1 MFTKIKINYDGKIV
15 EGILLATFECKEEW
29 YIKTHFLWIKKDKKI
44 HYHDYIN
51 LCLVYI
57 PWKYQ
62 KKELQRFSIKHCL
75 DEPIF
80 TDSSNINKFENEFK
94 ILDNTSENTYT
105 KIYIKNIQG
114 YDFIANKDFLTN
126 FELWHRDECLKVLY
140 NEIPEIYDEDFD
152 DTNFLNGIF
161 EYINLNTKGS
171 AFIELQY
178 NDNEINKKPFKKICF
193 KKVGSLAISV
203 DNLKQF
209 IDVYAEYFEP
219 CISPDGTGRFY
230 EFGLNYYTKDM
241 AKEVFEKIKS
251 ANVVGSQI
259 LLDWLEK
266 SFTEHNGFYILGL

>member
-1 MFTKIKINYDGKIV
+1 MFTKIKINYDDKIV
-15 EGILLATFECKEEW
+15 EGILLATFECKKEW
-29 YIKTHFLWIKKDKKI
+29 YKKTHFLWIKKDKKI

-51 LCLVYI
+51 LCLVYF

-62 KKELQRFSIKHCL
+62 KKELQILPIEFCL
-75 DEPIF
+75 DKPIF
-80 TDSSNINKFENEFK
+80 TDLSNINKYENEFEIEDK
-94 ILDNTSENTYT
+94 IHNVKTF
-105 KIYIKNIQG
+105 IKNISG
-114 YDFIANKDFLTN
+114 YEFVNKDFLTN
-126 FELWHRDECLKVLY
+126 YELWHIDECLKELY
-140 NEIPEIYDEDFD
+140 NEIPEIYDEEFD
-152 DTNFLNGIF
+152 DTIFLNNIF
-161 EYINLNTKGS
+161 EYINANTKGS

-178 NDNEINKKPFKKICF
+178 NDNEINKKPFKKIDF
-193 KKVGSLAISV
+193 KKCGSLAISS

-251 ANVVGSQI
+251 ANIVGSQI

-266 SFTEHNGFYILGL
+266 SFTEYNGFYILGL